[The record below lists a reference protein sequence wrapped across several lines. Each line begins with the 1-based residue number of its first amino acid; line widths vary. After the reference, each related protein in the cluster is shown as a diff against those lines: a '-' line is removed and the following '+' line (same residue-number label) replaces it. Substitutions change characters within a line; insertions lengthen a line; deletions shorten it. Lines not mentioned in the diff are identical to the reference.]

1 MYIVTAKTKQA
12 HPQSH
17 FHVVIGHERQGSTFS
32 LRTIFLGFDPEV
44 NELCTEPV
52 NSRKLTWSFLTLSS
66 DYFYV
71 KGEFCGVIF

>member
-1 MYIVTAKTKQA
+1 MYIVTAKTKQT

-44 NELCTEPV
+44 NELCNEPL
-52 NSRKLTWSFLTLSS
+52 KLPTTA
-66 DYFYV
+66 
-71 KGEFCGVIF
+71 